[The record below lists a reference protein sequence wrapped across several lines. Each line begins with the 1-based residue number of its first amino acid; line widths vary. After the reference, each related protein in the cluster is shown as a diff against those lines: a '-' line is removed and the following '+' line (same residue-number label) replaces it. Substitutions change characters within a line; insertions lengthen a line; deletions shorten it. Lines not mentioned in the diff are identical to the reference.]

1 MSEKDFN
8 LEELSELKTTYRLV
22 EEELDGKEIV
32 NEEQIRQ
39 TLYRKFANLR
49 ANAKDSLL
57 WINLLAVP
65 VFILT
70 NWSRTTPIANWLLV
84 GYWVASVLFKMFLLR
99 KTRRKEY
106 GSYDLKT
113 LIEKEARYQK
123 NNRIA
128 VFTTLAI
135 WAAWLLT
142 VVLSYGKTG
151 ALFVLGMIAVV
162 SISVLIRKLI
172 VKYKFNGEAIDPQT
186 GKPNILKV
194 KGIRIFLFSIL
205 AISLFCFL
213 ADFVT
218 KAIEC
223 NTLVSMLDN
232 LAVVPLL
239 VSIAALIL
247 AVLYFKGKI
256 TVSRKVVNILIAV
269 SLVMTAILLA
279 IPLLT
284 DIGATLN
291 TVYVVT
297 TVCFCCLAHSFHRM
311 KK

>member
-22 EEELDGKEIV
+22 EDELDGKEIV
-32 NEEQIRQ
+32 NEEQIRE
-39 TLYRKFANLR
+39 TLYRKLANLR
-49 ANAKDSLL
+49 ADAKDALL
-57 WINLLAVP
+57 WINLLLVP
-65 VFILT
+65 VMILT
-70 NWSRTTPIANWLLV
+70 YWSRITPLAIGLMV
-84 GYWVASVLFKMFLLR
+84 GYWVASVLFKLFLLR
-99 KTRRKEY
+99 KTRKKEY

-128 VFTTLAI
+128 AFTTLAF

-142 VVLSYGKTG
+142 VVLSDGKKG

-172 VKYKFNGEAIDPQT
+172 IKYKFNGEAIDPET

-194 KGIRIFLFSIL
+194 KGIRIFFSSMF
-205 AISLFCFL
+205 AIVLFCFL

-232 LAVVPLL
+232 LAVVPMLI
-239 VSIAALIL
+239 SIVGLIL
-247 AVLYFKGKI
+247 AVLHFKGKI
-256 TVSRKVVNILIAV
+256 TVSRKVVNIIIAV
-269 SLVMTAILLA
+269 SLVLTATLLA

-291 TVYVVT
+291 TGYVVM
-297 TVCFCCLAHSFHRM
+297 TVCCCGLAHCFHRM

>member
-57 WINLLAVP
+57 WFSLLLVP
-65 VFILT
+65 VIILIY
-70 NWSRTTPIANWLLV
+70 WSRTTPIANWLLV

-123 NNRIA
+123 NKSIA
-128 VFTTLAI
+128 DSTSLAV
-135 WAAWLLT
+135 WFAWLLT
-142 VVLSYGKTG
+142 VVLSDGKTG

-172 VKYKFNGEAIDPQT
+172 IKYKFNGEAIDPQT
-186 GKPNILKV
+186 GKPIILKG
-194 KGIRIFLFSIL
+194 KGIRIFLFPIL

-239 VSIAALIL
+239 VSI
-247 AVLYFKGKI
+247 
-256 TVSRKVVNILIAV
+256 
-269 SLVMTAILLA
+269 
-279 IPLLT
+279 
-284 DIGATLN
+284 
-291 TVYVVT
+291 
-297 TVCFCCLAHSFHRM
+297 
-311 KK
+311 

>member
-32 NEEQIRQ
+32 NEEQIRE
-39 TLYRKFANLR
+39 TLYRKFADLR
-49 ANAKDSLL
+49 ADAKDGLL
-57 WINLLAVP
+57 WFNLLLVP
-65 VFILT
+65 VTILIY
-70 NWSRTTPIANWLLV
+70 WSRTTPLAIGLLV
-84 GYWVASVLFKMFLLR
+84 GYWVASVLFKLFLLR

-123 NNRIA
+123 NKSIA
-128 VFTTLAI
+128 DSTSLAV
-135 WAAWLLT
+135 WFAWLLI
-142 VVLSYGKTG
+142 VVLSDGKAG
-151 ALFVLGMIAVV
+151 VLFVLCMVAVLAV
-162 SISVLIRKLI
+162 SVLIRKLI
-172 VKYKFNGEAIDPQT
+172 IKYKFNGKAIDPET

-194 KGIRIFLFSIL
+194 KGIRIFFYSML
-205 AISLFCFL
+205 AIGLFCFL
-213 ADFVT
+213 ADLVT

-223 NTLVSMLDN
+223 NILVSMLDN

-239 VSIAALIL
+239 VSIVGMIL
-247 AVLYFKGKI
+247 AILYFKGRI
-256 TVSRKVVNILIAV
+256 IVSSKVVNILIAV
-269 SLVMTAILLA
+269 SLVLTAILLA

-291 TVYVVT
+291 TGYVVT
-297 TVCFCCLAHSFHRM
+297 TVCFCCLAHYFHRM